1 MTILGAILS
10 LSAAIS
16 FVMSRKKGKD
26 WGVPAILRLLLGS
39 LMSVV
44 YSFALLAIQL
54 QILGILTSFMYSII
68 SLFFVFGI
76 PIVLMREMGIDVRKN
91 RNI

>member
-54 QILGILTSFMYSII
+54 HIFDIPTSFMYSTI
-68 SLFFVFGI
+68 SVFLVFGI
-76 PIVLMREMGIDVRKN
+76 PIVLIKQMGIDVRKWKWK
-91 RNI
+91 